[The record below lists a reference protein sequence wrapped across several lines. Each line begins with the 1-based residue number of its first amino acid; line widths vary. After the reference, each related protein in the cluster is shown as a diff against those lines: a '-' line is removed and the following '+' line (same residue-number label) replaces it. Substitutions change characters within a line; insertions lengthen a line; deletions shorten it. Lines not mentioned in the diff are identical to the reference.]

1 MLAASLLMTT
11 HTFVPANSAGR
22 TNKSVANTV
31 LSGKGIPTTK
41 IGINGDFYIDLN
53 TFNIFGPKANNRWPT
68 PVSLRGPAGADGKQ
82 GERGSSGS
90 SSSGNKGEQGDK
102 GEKGEKGEKGDKGD
116 KGEKGDTGATGLKG
130 DKGDNGLVGAT
141 GVQGL
146 KGDKGDKGDTGAT
159 GSIGLTGP
167 TGLQGATGLTGAAG
181 AKGDTGAKGDKGDT
195 GLQGLQGL
203 KGDTGTTG
211 AAGAKGDKGD
221 PGTNGTN
228 GAKGDKGETGAA
240 GPVNVQTVS
249 IPNFSLQTAAMGGS
263 SQSPNF
269 GTLQAGSSYKFELIA
284 RGKASSTSSMTRIG
298 LSLFSGGVGDLI
310 SYNYVTSNVEDFQEP
325 SVWRGNQFLVIGVI
339 KVGSATSSLS
349 IKVFDGNGSTSSN
362 ALNFSGIAIFTL
374 VDTITG
380 LA

>member
-159 GSIGLTGP
+159 GLIGLTGP

-211 AAGAKGDKGD
+211 TAGAKGDKGD
-221 PGTNGTN
+221 
-228 GAKGDKGETGAA
+228 KGDTGAA
-240 GPVNVQTVS
+240 GPVNVQYGTISFATTLAGNSGNAIDSRDFGNLESGKKYVFDVLIWGKSTFSTTSLSLSAKASVGAPTITPFFVSTYTDISRDASSQREYSVIAKIIVDGTGTTQAYKLAVS
-249 IPNFSLQTAAMGGS
+249 ISVRSNIPADESI
-263 SQSPNF
+263 
-269 GTLQAGSSYKFELIA
+269 TL
-284 RGKASSTSSMTRIG
+284 
-298 LSLFSGGVGDLI
+298 SGGFTGYLA
-310 SYNYVTSNVEDFQEP
+310 E
-325 SVWRGNQFLVIGVI
+325 
-339 KVGSATSSLS
+339 SL
-349 IKVFDGNGSTSSN
+349 T
-362 ALNFSGIAIFTL
+362 TP
-374 VDTITG
+374 
-380 LA
+380 